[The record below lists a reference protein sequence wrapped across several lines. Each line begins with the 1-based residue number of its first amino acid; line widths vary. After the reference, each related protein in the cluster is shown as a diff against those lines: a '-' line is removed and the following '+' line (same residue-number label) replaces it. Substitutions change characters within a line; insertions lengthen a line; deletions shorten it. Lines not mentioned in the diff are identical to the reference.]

1 MMSSQVNAAFVQKFR
16 DNFIHL
22 SQQKGSKLRESVRV
36 HTDVVGKYDH
46 FDRIGQTSAQLIT
59 SRHADTPTV
68 DTPHSRRRV
77 TLADY
82 NWADLVD
89 RADEIK
95 MLSSPA
101 SEYMKAGV
109 WAMGRTMDDIIITA
123 FNGSAT
129 SVSSDDSTSSVSF
142 DSNNQI
148 AHGSADLSLAKVIE
162 AAKILADN
170 DVDPDEERYAVVG
183 PAQIEAMLNSSTVTS
198 SDYNSIRLLM
208 KGEIDTFMGFKWI
221 TSTRLPKSGNYR
233 KAFFYAKSAMGLSV
247 GLDVVTSIDKRPDK
261 NNSMQPYA
269 QMSLGSTRIEEAK
282 IVEVSCDESA

>member
-1 MMSSQVNAAFVQKFR
+1 MSSQVNAAFVQKFR

-109 WAMGRTMDDIIITA
+109 WAMGRTMDDIIITS

-148 AHGSADLSLAKVIE
+148 AHGSADLSLAKVIQ

>member
-1 MMSSQVNAAFVQKFR
+1 MSSQVNAAFVQKFR

-148 AHGSADLSLAKVIE
+148 AHGSADLSLAKVIQ

-183 PAQIEAMLNSSTVTS
+183 PAQIEAMLNTSTVTS

-233 KAFFYAKSAMGLSV
+233 KVFFYAKSAMGLSV

-269 QMSLGSTRIEEAK
+269 QMSLGSTRI
-282 IVEVSCDESA
+282 V

>member
-1 MMSSQVNAAFVQKFR
+1 M
-16 DNFIHL
+16 
-22 SQQKGSKLRESVRV
+22 
-36 HTDVVGKYDH
+36 
-46 FDRIGQTSAQLIT
+46 
-59 SRHADTPTV
+59 
-68 DTPHSRRRV
+68 
-77 TLADY
+77 
-82 NWADLVD
+82 
-89 RADEIK
+89 
-95 MLSSPA
+95 
-101 SEYMKAGV
+101 
-109 WAMGRTMDDIIITA
+109 
-123 FNGSAT
+123 
-129 SVSSDDSTSSVSF
+129 
-142 DSNNQI
+142 
-148 AHGSADLSLAKVIE
+148 SLAKVIQ

>member
-1 MMSSQVNAAFVQKFR
+1 MSSQVNAAFVQKFR

>member
-1 MMSSQVNAAFVQKFR
+1 MSSQVNAAFVQKFR

-148 AHGSADLSLAKVIE
+148 AHGSADLSLAKVIQ

-221 TSTRLPKSGNYR
+221 TSTRLPKSGNHR

>member
-1 MMSSQVNAAFVQKFR
+1 MSSQVNAAFVQKFR

-36 HTDVVGKYDH
+36 HTDIVGKYDH

-148 AHGSADLSLAKVIE
+148 AHGSADLSLAKVIQS
-162 AAKILADN
+162 AKILADN

-183 PAQIEAMLNSSTVTS
+183 PAQIEAMLNTSTVTS

-233 KAFFYAKSAMGLSV
+233 KVFFYAKSAMGLSV

>member
-1 MMSSQVNAAFVQKFR
+1 MSSQVNAAFVQKFR

-22 SQQKGSKLRESVRV
+22 SQQKGSKLRDSVRV

-77 TLADY
+77 TLSDY

-109 WAMGRTMDDIIITA
+109 WAMGRTMDDIVITA
-123 FNGSAT
+123 FNGNAT
-129 SVSSDDSTSSVSF
+129 SVSSDDSTSSVAF

-148 AHGSADLSLAKVIE
+148 AHGSADLSLAKVIQS
-162 AAKILADN
+162 AKILADN
-170 DVDPDEERYAVVG
+170 DVDPDEERYAIVG
-183 PAQIEAMLNSSTVTS
+183 PAQIEAMLNTSTVTS

-221 TSTRLPKSGNYR
+221 TSTRLPKSGNIR
-233 KAFFYAKSAMGLSV
+233 KVFFYAKSAMGLSV

-269 QMSLGSTRIEEAK
+269 EMSLGYTRIEEAK
-282 IVEVSCDESA
+282 IVEVACDESA

>member
-1 MMSSQVNAAFVQKFR
+1 MSSQVNAAFVQKFR

-148 AHGSADLSLAKVIE
+148 AHGSADLSLAKVIQ

>member
-1 MMSSQVNAAFVQKFR
+1 MSSQVNAAFVQKFR

-109 WAMGRTMDDIIITA
+109 WAMGRTMDDIIITS

-148 AHGSADLSLAKVIE
+148 VHGSADLSLAKVIE
-162 AAKILADN
+162 AAKILSDN

-183 PAQIEAMLNSSTVTS
+183 PAQIEAMLNTSTVTS

-233 KAFFYAKSAMGLSV
+233 KVFFYAKSAMGLSV

>member
-1 MMSSQVNAAFVQKFR
+1 MSSQVNAAFVQKFR

-148 AHGSADLSLAKVIE
+148 AHGSADLSLAKVIQ

-183 PAQIEAMLNSSTVTS
+183 PAQIEAMLNTSTVTS

-233 KAFFYAKSAMGLSV
+233 KVFFYAKSAMGLSV

>member
-1 MMSSQVNAAFVQKFR
+1 MSSQVNAAFVQKFR

-36 HTDVVGKYDH
+36 HTDIVGKYDH

-82 NWADLVD
+82 NWAYLVD

-148 AHGSADLSLAKVIE
+148 AHGSADLSLAKVIQS
-162 AAKILADN
+162 AKILADN

-183 PAQIEAMLNSSTVTS
+183 PAQIEAMLNTSTVTS

-233 KAFFYAKSAMGLSV
+233 KVFFYAKSAMGLSV

>member
-1 MMSSQVNAAFVQKFR
+1 MSSQVNAAFVQKFR
-16 DNFIHL
+16 DNFMHL
-22 SQQKGSKLRESVRV
+22 SQQKGSKLRDTVRV

-77 TLADY
+77 TLSDY

-109 WAMGRTMDDIIITA
+109 WAMGRTMDDILITA
-123 FNGSAT
+123 YNGNAT
-129 SVSSDDSTSSVSF
+129 SVSSDDSTSNVSF
-142 DSNNQI
+142 DSSNQI
-148 AHGSADLSLAKVIE
+148 AHGSADLTLAKVIQ

-183 PAQIEAMLNSSTVTS
+183 PAQIEAMLNSTTVTS

-208 KGEIDTFMGFKWI
+208 KGEIDTFMGFKWV
-221 TSTRLPKSGNYR
+221 TSTRLPVSSSIR
-233 KAFFYAKSAMGLSV
+233 KTFFYAKSSMGISV

-269 QMSLGSTRIEEAK
+269 QMSLGATRVEEAK
-282 IVEVSCDESA
+282 IIEVSCDESA

>member
-1 MMSSQVNAAFVQKFR
+1 MSSQVNAAFVQKFR

-36 HTDVVGKYDH
+36 HTDIVGKYDH

-82 NWADLVD
+82 NWAELVD

-148 AHGSADLSLAKVIE
+148 AHGSADLSLAKVIQS
-162 AAKILADN
+162 AKILADN

-183 PAQIEAMLNSSTVTS
+183 PAQIEAMLNTSTVTS

-233 KAFFYAKSAMGLSV
+233 KVFFYAKSAMGLSV

>member
-1 MMSSQVNAAFVQKFR
+1 MSSQVNAAFVQKFR

-109 WAMGRTMDDIIITA
+109 WAMGRTMDDIIITS

-148 AHGSADLSLAKVIE
+148 AHGSADLSLAKVIQ

-170 DVDPDEERYAVVG
+170 DVDPDEESYAVVG

>member
-1 MMSSQVNAAFVQKFR
+1 MSSQVNAAFVQKFR

-36 HTDVVGKYDH
+36 HTDIVGKYDH

-148 AHGSADLSLAKVIE
+148 AHGSADLSLAKVIQS
-162 AAKILADN
+162 AKILADN

>member
-1 MMSSQVNAAFVQKFR
+1 MSSQVNAAFVQKFR

-95 MLSSPA
+95 MLASPA

-109 WAMGRTMDDIIITA
+109 WAMGRTMDDIIITS

-148 AHGSADLSLAKVIE
+148 AHGSADLSLAKVIQ

>member
-1 MMSSQVNAAFVQKFR
+1 MSSQVNAAFVQKFR

-36 HTDVVGKYDH
+36 HTDIVGKYDH

-148 AHGSADLSLAKVIE
+148 AHGSADLSLAKVIQ

-183 PAQIEAMLNSSTVTS
+183 PAQIEAMLNTSTVTS

-233 KAFFYAKSAMGLSV
+233 KVFFYAKSAMGLSV

>member
-1 MMSSQVNAAFVQKFR
+1 MSSQVNAAFVQKFR

-109 WAMGRTMDDIIITA
+109 WAMGRTMDDIIITS

-148 AHGSADLSLAKVIE
+148 AHGSADLSLAKVIQS
-162 AAKILADN
+162 AKILADN

>member
-1 MMSSQVNAAFVQKFR
+1 MSSQVNAAFVQKFR

-148 AHGSADLSLAKVIE
+148 AHGSADLSLAKVIQ

-170 DVDPDEERYAVVG
+170 DVDTDEERYAVVG

>member
-1 MMSSQVNAAFVQKFR
+1 MSSQVNLAFVQKFR

-148 AHGSADLSLAKVIE
+148 AHGSADLSLAKVIQ

-261 NNSMQPYA
+261 NNSMPPYA

>member
-1 MMSSQVNAAFVQKFR
+1 MSSQVNAAFVQKFR

-148 AHGSADLSLAKVIE
+148 AHGSADLSLAKVIQ

-170 DVDPDEERYAVVG
+170 DVDPEEERYAVVG

>member
-1 MMSSQVNAAFVQKFR
+1 MSSQVNAAFVQKFR

-148 AHGSADLSLAKVIE
+148 AHGSADLSLAKVIQS
-162 AAKILADN
+162 AKILADN

>member
-1 MMSSQVNAAFVQKFR
+1 MSSQVNAAFVQKFR

-36 HTDVVGKYDH
+36 HTDIVGKYDH

-148 AHGSADLSLAKVIE
+148 AHGSADLSLAKVIQ

-183 PAQIEAMLNSSTVTS
+183 PAQIEAMLNTSTVTS

-208 KGEIDTFMGFKWI
+208 KGESAIFMGFKWI

>member
-1 MMSSQVNAAFVQKFR
+1 MSSQVNAAFVQKFR

-22 SQQKGSKLRESVRV
+22 SQQKGSKLRDSVRV

-77 TLADY
+77 TLSDY

-109 WAMGRTMDDIIITA
+109 WAMGRTMDDIVITA
-123 FNGSAT
+123 FNGNAT
-129 SVSSDDSTSSVSF
+129 SLSSDDSTSSVAF

-148 AHGSADLSLAKVIE
+148 AHGSADLSLAKVIQS
-162 AAKILADN
+162 AKILADN
-170 DVDPDEERYAVVG
+170 DVDPDEERYAIVG
-183 PAQIEAMLNSSTVTS
+183 PAQIEAMLNTSTVTS

-221 TSTRLPKSGNYR
+221 TSTRLPKSGNIR
-233 KAFFYAKSAMGLSV
+233 KVFFYAKSAMGLSV

-282 IVEVSCDESA
+282 IVEVACDESA

>member
-1 MMSSQVNAAFVQKFR
+1 MSSQVNAAFVQKFR

-22 SQQKGSKLRESVRV
+22 SQQKGSKLRDSVRV

-77 TLADY
+77 TLSDY

-109 WAMGRTMDDIIITA
+109 CAMGRTMDDIVITA
-123 FNGSAT
+123 FNGNAT
-129 SVSSDDSTSSVSF
+129 SVSSDDSTSSVAF

-148 AHGSADLSLAKVIE
+148 AHGSADLSLAKVIQS
-162 AAKILADN
+162 AKILADN
-170 DVDPDEERYAVVG
+170 DVDPDEERYAIVG
-183 PAQIEAMLNSSTVTS
+183 PAQIEAMLNTSTVTS

-221 TSTRLPKSGNYR
+221 TSTRLPKSGNIR
-233 KAFFYAKSAMGLSV
+233 KVFFYAKSAMGLSV

-282 IVEVSCDESA
+282 IVEVACDESA

>member
-1 MMSSQVNAAFVQKFR
+1 MSSQVNAAFVQKFR

-148 AHGSADLSLAKVIE
+148 AHGSADLSLAKVIQ

-208 KGEIDTFMGFKWI
+208 KGEIDTFIGFKWI

>member
-1 MMSSQVNAAFVQKFR
+1 MSSQVNAAFVQKFR

-148 AHGSADLSLAKVIE
+148 AHGSADLSLAKVIQ

-183 PAQIEAMLNSSTVTS
+183 PAQIEAMLNTSTVTS

>member
-1 MMSSQVNAAFVQKFR
+1 MSSQVNAAFVQKFR

-148 AHGSADLSLAKVIE
+148 AHGSADLSLAKVIQS
-162 AAKILADN
+162 AKILADN
-170 DVDPDEERYAVVG
+170 DGDPDEERYAVVG
-183 PAQIEAMLNSSTVTS
+183 PAQIEAMLNTSTVTS

-233 KAFFYAKSAMGLSV
+233 KVFFYAKSAMGLSV

>member
-1 MMSSQVNAAFVQKFR
+1 MSSQVNAAFVQKFR

-36 HTDVVGKYDH
+36 HTDIVGKYDH

-109 WAMGRTMDDIIITA
+109 WAMGRTMDDFIITA

-148 AHGSADLSLAKVIE
+148 AHGSADLSLAKVIQS
-162 AAKILADN
+162 AKILADN

-183 PAQIEAMLNSSTVTS
+183 PAQIEAMLNTSTVTS

-233 KAFFYAKSAMGLSV
+233 KVFFYAKSAMGLSV

>member
-1 MMSSQVNAAFVQKFR
+1 MSSQVNAAFVQKFR

-233 KAFFYAKSAMGLSV
+233 EGFL
-247 GLDVVTSIDKRPDK
+247 L
-261 NNSMQPYA
+261 
-269 QMSLGSTRIEEAK
+269 
-282 IVEVSCDESA
+282 C

>member
-1 MMSSQVNAAFVQKFR
+1 MSSQVNAAFVQKFR

-148 AHGSADLSLAKVIE
+148 AHGSADLSLAKVIQ

-233 KAFFYAKSAMGLSV
+233 KVFFYAKSAMGLSV